1 MKAVILCGGKGTRM
15 GNIAAEIP
23 KPMLPVGGKPVL
35 LHQVELLKRY
45 GITEIIMITA
55 HLADVIENY
64 FSDGKKFG
72 VSISYYR
79 ETTPLGTTGG
89 LKEIEEK
96 LDSDFLLLYG
106 DVMVNMNLARLIEFH
121 REKKAT
127 ATLVVHPNS
136 HPYDSDLLE
145 ADASGRI
152 IGFHPKPHD
161 ENSWYHNL
169 VNAALYAFS
178 PAILKHIQKGVKA
191 DFGKDI
197 FPKIFD
203 GEALYAYRTA
213 EYLKDMGTPERL
225 EQVNSDYA
233 SGKIERLNLEHKRKA
248 IFLDRDGVINEEV
261 NLLHKIEDFRLIPGA
276 ASAIAKIN
284 KSEYLA
290 IVVTNQSVIARG
302 LCTIPQLD
310 EIHKKMETLLGREG
324 AYIDALY
331 YCPHHPDKGYPDEV
345 PEFKIDCE
353 CRKPK
358 IGMIKK
364 AVADFNID
372 LNGSFIIG
380 DSERD
385 VLTGKNA
392 GIRTIAL
399 RSGEGCKECKVEP
412 DYFFDTLTD
421 AVEFIID
428 EPYKEYAQ
436 KVVAAFQKSAKKP
449 FVIGVGGKSRTG
461 KSTFSRYLIEC
472 FEKIGKKALIVLLDN
487 WLIPLSE
494 RNEEDNVYTRFQI
507 EKASD
512 DIRKILSGESVSV
525 KKYEPLLRSNSDER
539 VEYNASGYDVI
550 IVEGVTALSYEKTRK
565 MYALKIFMR
574 IPDNLFMK
582 RVFSIYL
589 WKGLNNEEIKSII
602 EKRGADE
609 YSLIAKEERF
619 ADLIIN

>member
-1 MKAVILCGGKGTRM
+1 MKAVILCGGKGTRL
-15 GNIAAEIP
+15 GSIAAEIP

-55 HLADVIENY
+55 YLADVIENY

-72 VSISYYR
+72 VSISYFR
-79 ETTPLGTTGG
+79 ETAPLGTTGG
-89 LKEIEEK
+89 IKEIDER
-96 LDSDFLLLYG
+96 LDSDFFLLYG

-121 REKKAT
+121 KEKKAT

-169 VNAALYAFS
+169 VNAGVYLFS
-178 PAILKHIQKGVKA
+178 PKILSFVQKGIKA

-197 FPKIFD
+197 FPKIFEK
-203 GEALYAYRTA
+203 EALYAYRTA

-225 EQVNSDYA
+225 EQVNSDY
-233 SGKIERLNLEHKRKA
+233 SLGKTESMNFKHKRKA
-248 IFLDRDGVINEEV
+248 IFLDRDGVINEDV
-261 NLLHKIEDFRLIPGA
+261 HFLHKIGDFRLIKDA
-276 ASAIAKIN
+276 AKAIEKIN
-284 KSEYLA
+284 FSGYLA

-310 EIHKKMETLLGREG
+310 EIHKKMETLLGREN
-324 AYIDALY
+324 AYLDAIY
-331 YCPHHPDKGYPDEV
+331 YCPHHPDRGF
-345 PEFKIDCE
+345 PEEIPEYKIDCE

-364 AVADFNID
+364 AVADFNIE
-372 LNGSFIIG
+372 LSESFIIG

-385 VLTGKNA
+385 ILTGKNA

-399 RSGEGCKECKVEP
+399 RSGEGCKACKEAP